1 MKFSKALILLI
12 SLLLMSTPA
21 IFAQDWMNAEQTAD
35 NLRAQLRDVQTEEAE
50 LQTRLQQLEWDLK
63 PENIE
68 RYFAA
73 NGSTRPE
80 ELREQRRRQLQH
92 EKDRALVRLEQLATS
107 RTRLESAIAVAD
119 AEAYMKSAE
128 SGSAF
133 GVENQMLG
141 TQYLTNTRLLT
152 VGLFLVAILGAL
164 LMFAVIRRRRRLS
177 QL

>member
-12 SLLLMSTPA
+12 SLILMSTPA
-21 IFAQDWMNAEQTAD
+21 TFAQDWMSAEQAAD
-35 NLRAQLRDVQTEEAE
+35 KLRAQLRDVQSEEAE
-50 LQTRLQQLEWDLK
+50 LQTRLPQLEWDLK

-92 EKDRALVRLEQLATS
+92 EKDRALVRLEQLSTS
-107 RTRLESAIAVAD
+107 RARLESAIATAD

-141 TQYLTNTRLLT
+141 TQYVSNTRLLT
-152 VGLFLVAILGAL
+152 VGLILVAILGAL
-164 LMFAVIRRRRRLS
+164 LLLAIIRRRRRFG